1 MGRTAQE
8 GEVMATERR
17 ATKRNRAS
25 AKAAGAQFEI
35 RAAEHL
41 REALENIYISRQDKN
56 GDKDLGDIAYVG
68 AGQAGVSSAR
78 SGRVPITWESKNT
91 ASMNLT
97 GAMREAQAEAAN
109 FQEKYGGPEPLPVVH
124 HKRHGVAAPGKQWVT
139 MEVDTLI
146 RLLRIAEGLE

>member
-1 MGRTAQE
+1 
-8 GEVMATERR
+8 MATERR

-41 REALENIYISRQDKN
+41 REELENIYISRQDKN
-56 GDKDLGDIAYVG
+56 GGKDLGDIAYVG
-68 AGQAGVSSAR
+68 AGWAGVRGKDPLAD
-78 SGRVPITWESKNT
+78 RVPITWESKNT

-97 GAMREAQAEAAN
+97 GAMREAQVEAAN

-146 RLLRIAEGLE
+146 RLLRIAEGME

>member
-1 MGRTAQE
+1 
-8 GEVMATERR
+8 MATERR

-35 RAAEHL
+35 RAAEYL
-41 REALENIYISRQDKN
+41 REELENIYISRQDKN

-68 AGQAGVSSAR
+68 AKHAGVR
-78 SGRVPITWESKNT
+78 SPGSIERVPITWESKNT

-139 MEVDTLI
+139 MEVDTLV
-146 RLLRIAEGLE
+146 RLLRIAEGME